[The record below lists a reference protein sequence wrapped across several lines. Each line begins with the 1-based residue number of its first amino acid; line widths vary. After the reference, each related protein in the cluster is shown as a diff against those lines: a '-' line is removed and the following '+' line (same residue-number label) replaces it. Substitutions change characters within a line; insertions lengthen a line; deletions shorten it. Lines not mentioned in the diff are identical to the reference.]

1 MSTDT
6 LAKKNTASNSKPS
19 ATLSASEAVALA
31 EYLKTS
37 LELDLQD
44 LGQLSELLIEEKKN
58 LEQSSYDA
66 LENITHKKL
75 DITQS
80 LERRSVQRNKQ
91 LNSQGLGSEDSK
103 SWLETIEQVE
113 ASSGLRLWSVWR
125 SVEKELKSCDRL
137 LKVNEKIAAAIH
149 HSANRFLGL
158 IKEETNKLDIG
169 YNATGSSETSN
180 TSSSRPLA
188 RA

>member
-1 MSTDT
+1 MSTET
-6 LAKKNTASNSKPS
+6 LAKKNAVGSDTADNK
-19 ATLSASEAVALA
+19 LGASEAVALA

-44 LGQLSELLIEEKKN
+44 LEQLSKLLIEEKKS
-58 LEQSSYDA
+58 LEQSSYDT

-80 LERRSVQRNKQ
+80 LERRSAQRNKQ

-103 SWLETIEQVE
+103 RWLETIEQVE
-113 ASSGLRLWSVWR
+113 ARSGLRLWSVWR
-125 SVEKELKSCDRL
+125 AVEKELKSCDRL

-180 TSSSRPLA
+180 NNSTRPLA